1 LRPSPQTTHSNT
13 QGLYSRLLPPLI
25 AKKGRTKL
33 GLWLVLVLFIFSC
46 ALPLMRSV
54 PLKLLPFDNKNEIQ
68 VLIDMPEG
76 SSLEKT
82 AAKVED
88 VIQLVKLLP

>member
-1 LRPSPQTTHSNT
+1 
-13 QGLYSRLLPPLI
+13 
-25 AKKGRTKL
+25 
-33 GLWLVLVLFIFSC
+33 
-46 ALPLMRSV
+46 MRSV

-76 SSLEKT
+76 SSLEQT

-88 VIQLVKLLP
+88 VIQLVKLLPEAKAIALYIGQPWSIFTDRF